1 MKFIYTLITV
11 FYTFVLVAQ
20 RPNTVVCGQ
29 DMVLDINEKKYPGYQ
44 SVLNQSFDE
53 AQRYSQSATLRNEI
67 FRIPVVIHIV
77 WRNEEEN
84 LADSIIQS
92 QIQVLNDAFRLQNS
106 NRDEIRDV
114 FKDVQGDAEIEFY
127 LKDVKRVKTNVNFAI
142 SLFGLPDEVKQQ
154 DEGGSDAVDTEKH
167 LNIWVCKIQP
177 IPFIGGQ
184 VLGYAYPPLGLAN
197 WPAGAEAPS
206 KDLEG
211 VVIDFRVFGSNNPN
225 KLTVQGFT
233 HEALGRTT
241 VHEVGHYLGLRH
253 IWGDGGGLFGGD
265 SCGEDDGI
273 EDTPNQG
280 AQSGTECDPTL
291 NTCVDSEGIDL
302 PDMFENYMDY
312 SGEACQN
319 TFTKGQIAH
328 MRSVLMNQRKLLVN
342 TKDVSFTSDQITIY
356 PNPTSDKLTVNI
368 SDMEGELTFEIRDM
382 TGSVH
387 KSEKINNPTFD
398 LDVSTFSVGM
408 YMLHIRSKQGSVA
421 SRFLVAK

>member
-1 MKFIYTLITV
+1 MKSFYTLFIV
-11 FYTFVLVAQ
+11 FCTFVLVAQ
-20 RPNTVVCGQ
+20 RPTTLVCGY
-29 DMVLDINEKKYPGYQ
+29 DLALDIYEKKYPGYKE
-44 SVLNQSFDE
+44 VLNQAFDD
-53 AQRYSQSATLRNEI
+53 AQRLSQNGTLRNNV

-77 WRNEEEN
+77 WRNPEEN

-92 QIQVLNDAFRLQNS
+92 QIRVLNDAFRLQNS
-106 NRDEIRDV
+106 NRDEVRDI
-114 FKDVQGDAEIEFY
+114 FKEVQGDAEIEFY
-127 LKDVKRVKTNVNFAI
+127 IQEVKRVKTNVNFAL

-154 DEGGSDAVDTEKH
+154 SDGGSDAVDTEKH

-184 VLGYAYPPLGLAN
+184 ILGYAYPPTGLAN
-197 WPAGAEAPS
+197 WPDGSEAPS

-211 VVIDFRVFGSNNPN
+211 VVIDFRVFGDNNPN

-265 SCGEDDGI
+265 SCGADDGI

-280 AQSGTECDPTL
+280 AQSGTECDTTI
-291 NTCVDSEGIDL
+291 NTCLDTFGIDL

-328 MRSVLMNQRKLLVN
+328 MRAVLMNQRMLLVN
-342 TKDVSFTSDQITIY
+342 TEDKTFTSDHITIY
-356 PNPTSDKLTVNI
+356 PNPTSDKLNVKI
-368 SDMEGELTFEIRDM
+368 SNMEGEVTLEIKDM
-382 TGSVH
+382 SGSLRNSV
-387 KSEKINNPTFD
+387 KTTNYSFD
-398 LDVSTFSVGM
+398 LDISTFSAGM
-408 YMLHIRSKQGSVA
+408 YMLHIRSKQGHVV
-421 SRFLVAK
+421 SRFVVAK

>member
-1 MKFIYTLITV
+1 MKFIYTFIIV
-11 FYTFVLVAQ
+11 FYAFVLVAQ
-20 RPNTVVCGQ
+20 RPSTVVCGY
-29 DMVLDINEKKYPGYQ
+29 DMVLDINEKKYPGYL
-44 SVLNQSFDE
+44 SILNQSFEE
-53 AQRYSQSATLRNEI
+53 AQRYSQNATLRNEI

-106 NRDEIRDV
+106 NRDEIRDI

-127 LKDVKRVKTNVNFAI
+127 LKDVKRVKTNVNFSV

-154 DEGGSDAVDTEKH
+154 NDGGSDAVDTEKH

-197 WPAGAEAPS
+197 WPDGAAAPS
-206 KDLEG
+206 KELEG

-273 EDTPNQG
+273 ADTPNQG

-291 NTCVDSEGIDL
+291 NTCDDAEGIDL

-319 TFTKGQIAH
+319 TFTKGQIGH

-342 TKDVSFTSDQITIY
+342 SKDVSINSDQIIIF
-356 PNPTSDKLTVNI
+356 PNPVSDKLTVNI
-368 SDMEGELTFEIRDM
+368 SDMEGEVTLEIRDM
-382 TGSVH
+382 SGSLISTNIVTNQIT
-387 KSEKINNPTFD
+387 EF
-398 LDVSTFSVGM
+398 DVSSISAGM
-408 YMLHIRSKQGSVA
+408 YLLHIRNKQGCIA
-421 SRFLVAK
+421 SRFVVSK